1 MRVSDVLREKGADV
15 ISVAPTTRIADV
27 VAVLAEYRIG
37 AVAVLSGR
45 QLVGVL
51 SERDILRE
59 MARSG
64 HGILDDCAEKVM
76 SLPIHVCGLN
86 DPVDAL
92 MSTMTA
98 ERVRHLPVL
107 HEDVVVGM
115 ISIGDVVKRRVMQLQ
130 VEADQLAG
138 YIASGR

>member
-115 ISIGDVVKRRVMQLQ
+115 ISIGDVVKAHHNELCQENHYLKT
-130 VEADQLAG
+130 
-138 YIASGR
+138 YILS